1 MWVRNINLLLG
12 IQVYNIYNGNDFV
25 KNIFVHE
32 KPQMVIGQFLQRQEV
47 IDFRLHSWRKDL
59 TYSSPDIEDMFLFS

>member
-47 IDFRLHSWRKDL
+47 IDFRLHS
-59 TYSSPDIEDMFLFS
+59 